1 MNTHVCFNVVNINML
16 LALALPIFFNKLKL
30 IWFANFA
37 QIHVLNEK
45 ILPASHYKHL
55 ISDATLRNYSTVL
68 GGHLL
73 ERDVLSAVTKK

>member
-1 MNTHVCFNVVNINML
+1 M
-16 LALALPIFFNKLKL
+16 L

-37 QIHVLNEK
+37 QLHVLNGK
-45 ILPASHYKHL
+45 ILPASHHQHF
-55 ISDATLRNYSTVL
+55 ISDATLGNYSTAL